1 MNVDNGNIE
10 FMKDIL
16 GDEMEAMSLHEQQE
30 ALEIKNYVPID
41 PEDMT
46 RKQRR
51 EKKVSLSDYRSKLG
65 KQRLTAIQE
74 RKKVFGR

>member
-1 MNVDNGNIE
+1 MNTNNGNIE
-10 FMKDIL
+10 FMRDIL
-16 GDEMEAMSLHEQQE
+16 GDEMDAMSLHEQQE

-51 EKKVSLSDYRSKLG
+51 ESKVSLNDHRSKLG
-65 KQRLTAIQE
+65 KRLTAIQQ
-74 RKKVFGR
+74 RKKVFGK